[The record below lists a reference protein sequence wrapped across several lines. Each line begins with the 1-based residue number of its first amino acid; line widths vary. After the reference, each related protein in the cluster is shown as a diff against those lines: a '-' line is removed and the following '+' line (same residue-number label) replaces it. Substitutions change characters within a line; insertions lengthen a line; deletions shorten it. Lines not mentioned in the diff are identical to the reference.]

1 MSFVADAHLVLAD
14 GRVFRGKGFG
24 MRGIA
29 VGEVVFN
36 TAMTGYQEILT
47 DPSYCNQL
55 VCLTQPHIGVY
66 GINGDDIESHD
77 RRIQVSGLIVR
88 ELSEQHSNFRATSS
102 LSEYLA
108 SEGIIGI
115 TGLDTR
121 ALTRHIRD
129 RGAVAG
135 AIAPANQSVD
145 DLREKINAWGS
156 MEGRELASE
165 VTCERPYTIG
175 AMGEPRFRVSAYDFG
190 AKQTIFRLLAA
201 RGITVDVFPSHAPAA
216 ELLANTPDGFFLSNG
231 PGDPSACTESIA
243 QVRTLLGQKPLMG
256 ICLGHQLLGLAIGA
270 RTYKLLF
277 GHHGANHPVQDLQTG
292 RIGITSQ
299 NHGFAVDSES
309 LEATGAQITH
319 TNLND
324 HSVEGFTAPARQAFS
339 VQYHPEAAPG
349 PRDSLYL
356 FDRFVDMM
364 ERSRGR

>member
-1 MSFVADAHLVLAD
+1 MTFVADAHLVLAD
-14 GRVFRGKGFG
+14 GRVFRGRGFG
-24 MRGIA
+24 ARA
-29 VGEVVFN
+29 VAIGEVVFN

-47 DPSYCNQL
+47 DPSYSNQL

-66 GINGDDIESHD
+66 GINDEDIESHD

-88 ELSEQHSNFRATSS
+88 ELAERHSNFRATKS
-102 LSEYLA
+102 LAAYLEA
-108 SEGIIGI
+108 QDVTGI

-135 AIAPANQSVD
+135 AIAPLDHPVEE
-145 DLREKINAWGS
+145 LREQVLAWGS
-156 MEGRELASE
+156 MEGRELTSA
-165 VTCERPYTIG
+165 VTCAHPYVIE
-175 AMGEPRFRVSAYDFG
+175 ADDIPRFTVCAYDFG
-190 AKQTIFRLLAA
+190 SKQTIFRLLAA
-201 RGITVDVFPSHAPAA
+201 RGVTVEVFPADMPAT
-216 ELLANTPDGFFLSNG
+216 ELLKRNPDGFFLSNG
-231 PGDPSACTESIA
+231 PGDPSACTFAVE
-243 QVRTLLGQKPLMG
+243 QVRQLLGQKPLMG
-256 ICLGHQLLGLAIGA
+256 ICLGHQLLGLAVGA

-277 GHHGANHPVQDLQTG
+277 GHHGANHPVQDLRSG

-309 LEATGAQITH
+309 LEAVGAQITH

-324 HSVEGFTAPARQAFS
+324 HSVEGFDVPDQWAFS

-364 ERSRGR
+364 EQNRAH